1 MKYALMTLMWDDLL
15 GEGLVKLRSNY
26 DDCGWVTKMDFLADV
41 ISELEDIQEKLIEDY
56 SKSEGSYRL

>member
-1 MKYALMTLMWDDLL
+1 MKHGLITLLWDDSL
-15 GEGLVKLRSNY
+15 GEGCIRLRSAY

-41 ISELEDIQEKLIEDY
+41 ISELKDIQEKLIEDY

>member
-1 MKYALMTLMWDDLL
+1 MKHGLITLLWDDSL
-15 GEGLVKLRSNY
+15 GEGCIRLRSAY

-41 ISELEDIQEKLIEDY
+41 ISKLEDIQEKLIEDY

>member
-1 MKYALMTLMWDDLL
+1 MKHGLITLLWDDSL
-15 GEGLVKLRSNY
+15 GEGCIRLRSAY